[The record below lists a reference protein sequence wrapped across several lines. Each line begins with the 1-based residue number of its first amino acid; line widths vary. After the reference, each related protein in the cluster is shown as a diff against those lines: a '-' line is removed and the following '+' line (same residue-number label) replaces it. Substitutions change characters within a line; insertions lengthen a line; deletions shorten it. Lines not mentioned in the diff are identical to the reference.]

1 MTLPLA
7 PSQGVHESRAV
18 TKDYLRLEM
27 LIQKVVSPYLGTY
40 GLCSSEGPF
49 THSCVLGRGRLGL
62 GGSRVTL
69 DPSTSAQGPGPPSG
83 QAVRWALSPW
93 RWAAWGRFFKG

>member
-1 MTLPLA
+1 M
-7 PSQGVHESRAV
+7 HESRAV

-49 THSCVLGRGRLGL
+49 AHSCVLGRSRLGL

-69 DPSTSAQGPGPPSG
+69 DPSASAQGPGPPSG
-83 QAVRWALSPW
+83 QAACRALSLR
-93 RWAAWGRFFKG
+93 RWAAWGPFFKG